1 MGWASGSNLASALI
15 ASAKEHI
22 ESGHE
27 RKRFYMDMIEAFE
40 EAHCDTLGECCGDD
54 DMFDEA
60 MQELHPDYF
69 QDNDGEEYDPEYDEV
84 QDEDED
90 SYYNERRP

>member
-1 MGWASGSNLASALI
+1 MGWASGSSLASALI
-15 ASAKEHI
+15 TSAKAHI

-40 EAHCDTLGECCGDD
+40 EADCDTLGECCGED

-60 MQELHPDYF
+60 MQEIHPDYF
-69 QDNDGEEYDPEYDEV
+69 
-84 QDEDED
+84 EDEED
-90 SYYNERRP
+90 EEDDYEYKPYP